1 MVTAFILINAERH
14 QIVPVAE
21 RLAEISQ
28 ISEVYSVGGQYDL
41 IALARVK
48 QNEDLAA
55 LVTKELPKVDGIAK
69 TETLMAFQA
78 FSKHDLERLFSVGM

>member
-14 QIVPVAE
+14 HIVPVAE
-21 RLAEISQ
+21 ELAGMEQ

-41 IALARVK
+41 IAMVRVK
-48 QNEDLAA
+48 HNDDLAA
-55 LVTKELPKVDGIAK
+55 LVTQELPKVDGIAK